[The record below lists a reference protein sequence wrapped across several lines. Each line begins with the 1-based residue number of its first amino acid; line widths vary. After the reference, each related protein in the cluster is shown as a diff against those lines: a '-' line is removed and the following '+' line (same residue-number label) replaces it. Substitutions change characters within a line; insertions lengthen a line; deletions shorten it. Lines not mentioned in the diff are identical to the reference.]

1 METNNK
7 GKNTTMKWLSA
18 IFIILALAYLIM
30 PIDYDGPV
38 IGFVDDFFVFMA
50 AFCFAFAQFSRKA
63 NQIIRR
69 QLYIFSISF
78 MVLAILWIILLSYSQ
93 LLQIVA

>member
-1 METNNK
+1 
-7 GKNTTMKWLSA
+7 MKWLSA

-69 QLYIFSISF
+69 P
-78 MVLAILWIILLSYSQ
+78 
-93 LLQIVA
+93 IVYFLNFIHGSCHTCDHTPYPTRHCCK